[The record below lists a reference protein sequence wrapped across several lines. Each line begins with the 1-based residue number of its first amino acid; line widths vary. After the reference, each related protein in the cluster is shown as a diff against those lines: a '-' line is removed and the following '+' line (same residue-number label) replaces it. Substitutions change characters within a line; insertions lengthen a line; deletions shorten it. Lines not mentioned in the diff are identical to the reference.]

1 MDGFAGLLR
10 QNCYT
15 KIDGQGQRYLDKIS
29 ASAQGMGALIDDLL
43 AFSRLLRSDVSK
55 THVDLQLLV
64 QEVRQELEPDFAGR
78 KVVWIV
84 GDLPVVYG
92 DWSMLRQVFANLLS
106 NAVKYTR
113 DREEARIEIGCVC
126 QTAAEATIFVR
137 DNGAGFEM
145 QYAHKLFG
153 VFQRLHGPEFEGTGV
168 GLANVHRIVNRHG
181 GRVWAEGEIDRGA
194 TFYVSLR
201 LNEKNS
207 LKPDENSLKLNEK
220 ETVTTK
226 YEYVASDSPRGR

>member
-1 MDGFAGLLR
+1 MDGFADLLR

-15 KIDGQGQRYLDKIS
+15 KIDGQGQRYLDKIT
-29 ASAQGMGALIDDLL
+29 AAAQRMGGLIDDLL
-43 AFSRLLRSDVSK
+43 AFSRLLRTDVSK
-55 THVDLQLLV
+55 THVDLHSLQ

-78 KVVWIV
+78 KVAWII

-92 DWSMLRQVFANLLS
+92 DRPMLRQVFSNLLS

-113 DREEARIEIGCVC
+113 DREEARIEIGCAG
-126 QTAAEATIFVR
+126 TTKMEATIFVR

-145 QYAHKLFG
+145 QYADKLFG

-181 GRVWAEGEIDRGA
+181 GRVWAEGEVDRGA

-201 LNEKNS
+201 LSKG
-207 LKPDENSLKLNEK
+207 
-220 ETVTTK
+220 TG
-226 YEYVASDSPRGR
+226 YR